1 MMTDATTEN
10 RPARAS
16 ANLLLIEQVRKS
28 YGSHEALRGV
38 DLRIGTGELVG
49 LLGPNGAGK
58 STLFQICSG
67 LFAADSGRVELF
79 GKSYRDEPSAILSQL
94 AVVFQSRSLDLDVS
108 VKANLKFHGGMF
120 GLFGRTLK
128 QRIDE
133 VAGLMDISDLMDRQV
148 RKLSGGNQRRVEIAR
163 ALLSQPK
170 LLLLDEPSAGLD
182 ATARLALVRNLRD
195 IVSTRGMSILW
206 ATHLVDE
213 VAEAD
218 RIVLLM
224 RGRITSEGSPEA
236 LIAQSGAEDL
246 TGAYVAL
253 TGGQAAPG

>member
-1 MMTDATTEN
+1 MTDVS
-10 RPARAS
+10 PAPRHKD
-16 ANLLLIEQVRKS
+16 LLNIEAVTKS
-28 YGSHEALRGV
+28 YGTLEALRGV
-38 DLRIGTGELVG
+38 DLHIGPGELVG

-67 LFAADSGRVELF
+67 LFAADGGKVELF
-79 GKSYRDEPSAILSQL
+79 GKTYREDPGFILSQL
-94 AVVFQSRSLDLDVS
+94 GVVFQSRSLDLDMS

-120 GLFGRTLK
+120 GYFGKSLRL
-128 QRIDE
+128 RIE
-133 VAGLMDISDLMDRQV
+133 AVAQMMDIGDLMDRTV
-148 RKLSGGNQRRVEIAR
+148 RKLSGGNQRRIEIAR

-182 ATARLALVRNLRD
+182 ATARLSLVANLRQ
-195 IVSTRGMSILW
+195 IVATQGMSILW

-224 RGRITSEGSPEA
+224 RGKVTCEGTPDQ
-236 LIAQSGAEDL
+236 LMAQSDTSDL

-253 TGGQAAPG
+253 TGVRVP

>member
-1 MMTDATTEN
+1 M
-10 RPARAS
+10 PADD
-16 ANLLLIEQVRKS
+16 LLIIEGVTKS
-28 YGSHEALRGV
+28 YGPYEALRGV
-38 DLRIGTGELVG
+38 DLRIGPGELVG

-67 LFAADSGRVELF
+67 LFAADGGKVELF
-79 GKSYRDEPSAILSQL
+79 GKTYREDPGSILSQL

-120 GLFGRTLK
+120 GFFGRSLK
-128 QRIDE
+128 QRVEE
-133 VAGLMDISDLMDRQV
+133 VAALMDIGDMMDRQV

-182 ATARLALVRNLRD
+182 ATARLALVRNLRN
-195 IVSTRGMSILW
+195 IVETRGMSILW

-224 RGRITSEGSPEA
+224 RGRVTSEGTPAA

-253 TGGQAAPG
+253 TGVQSAAT

>member
-1 MMTDATTEN
+1 MTLPPSILT
-10 RPARAS
+10 
-16 ANLLLIEQVRKS
+16 IEGVTKS
-28 YGSHEALRGV
+28 YGTHEALRGV
-38 DLRIGTGELVG
+38 DLHIGPGELVG

-67 LFAADSGRVELF
+67 LFAADSGKVELF
-79 GKSYRDEPSAILSQL
+79 GMTYRQNNSAILSQL
-94 AVVFQSRSLDLDVS
+94 GVVFQSRSLDLDMS
-108 VKANLKFHGGMF
+108 VKANLGDM
-120 GLFGRTLK
+120 
-128 QRIDE
+128 
-133 VAGLMDISDLMDRQV
+133 MDRPV
-148 RKLSGGNQRRVEIAR
+148 RKLSGGNQRRIEIAR

-182 ATARLALVRNLRD
+182 ATARLDLVQNLRG
-195 IVSTRGMSILW
+195 IVKSQGMSILW

-224 RGRITSEGSPEA
+224 RGKITNEGTPAA
-236 LIAQSGAEDL
+236 LIAQSGAADL

-253 TGGQAAPG
+253 TGVRPSAAA